1 MAFIKYLV
9 HMCVELIVHHFYVS
23 KYASAFTAEFN
34 HYYSF
39 VIIVLFFSF
48 FITIVKTIT
57 LFNCT
62 EEHDGRGIY
71 SQFML

>member
-9 HMCVELIVHHFYVS
+9 HMCVELIVHHFYIS

-39 VIIVLFFSF
+39 VIIVFFIFS

-62 EEHDGRGIY
+62 EEPDGHGIY
-71 SQFML
+71 CQFVL